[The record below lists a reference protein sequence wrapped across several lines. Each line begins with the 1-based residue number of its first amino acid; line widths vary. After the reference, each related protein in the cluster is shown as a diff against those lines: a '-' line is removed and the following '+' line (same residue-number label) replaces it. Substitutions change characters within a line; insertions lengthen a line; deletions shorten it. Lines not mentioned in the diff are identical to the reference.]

1 LRHAW
6 GATTGATR
14 REGVCAKGGEKKVA
28 DKKFIDVVQY
38 NAFTGKVT
46 DVRMFEKYPN
56 GDLVEVT
63 PGAPERAWERA
74 YFGLGVK
81 EVDPAKLRR
90 KHYDPNLKKLTGG
103 SSINPSRSSRIPR
116 TRNGLRVIKGGLR

>member
-1 LRHAW
+1 M
-6 GATTGATR
+6 
-14 REGVCAKGGEKKVA
+14 A

-63 PGAPERAWERA
+63 PGMPERAWERA
-74 YFGLGVK
+74 YFDIGLK
-81 EVDPAKLRR
+81 EIEPEKLRL
-90 KHYDPNLKKLTGG
+90 KHYDPNLKKLAGG
-103 SSINPSRSSRIPR
+103 SKINPSRSCRIPR
-116 TRNGLRVIKGGLR
+116 RRNGLRVIKGGLR

>member
-1 LRHAW
+1 MAQRDS
-6 GATTGATR
+6 
-14 REGVCAKGGEKKVA
+14 VKGGEKKVA

-63 PGAPERAWERA
+63 PGMPERAWERS
-74 YFGLGVK
+74 YLGFGMK
-81 EVDPAKLRR
+81 EVDPGRLRK
-90 KHYDPNLKKLTGG
+90 KHYDPNLKKFDGG
-103 SSINPSRSSRIPR
+103 AYINPSRSSRIPR
-116 TRNGLRVIKGGLR
+116 KRNGLRVIKGGLK